1 MLGSSAK
8 LFANEKKPK
17 IRIGLIG
24 VGARGLG
31 HLNFCLHREDAEV
44 VAFADPDTAYTLP
57 KVRAMIE
64 KYMAAKRK

>member
-17 IRIGLIG
+17 VRIGLIG

-44 VAFADPDTAYTLP
+44 VAFRRSNTTYTLRRCVP
-57 KVRAMIE
+57 
-64 KYMAAKRK
+64 